1 METIMIHDVLRQWK
15 EPLDQLCQGLKTL
28 GILDLIRAHP
38 DLMKSYFVHN
48 DDTCLTSDDIFNNLE
63 IPESHQSGN
72 TYNFLIQSIKELE
85 RGLCC

>member
-1 METIMIHDVLRQWK
+1 MIHDVLLKKK

-28 GILDLIRAHP
+28 GILDLTRAHP

-48 DDTCLTSDDIFNNLE
+48 DDTFLRSDDIFNNLE
-63 IPESHQSGN
+63 IPESHQSGK

>member
-1 METIMIHDVLRQWK
+1 MIHDVLLKRK

-38 DLMKSYFVHN
+38 DLMKSYFAHS
-48 DDTCLTSDDIFNNLE
+48 DDTCLTSDDILNNLE

-72 TYNFLIQSIKELE
+72 IYNFLIKSIKELE
-85 RGLCC
+85 RGLCY